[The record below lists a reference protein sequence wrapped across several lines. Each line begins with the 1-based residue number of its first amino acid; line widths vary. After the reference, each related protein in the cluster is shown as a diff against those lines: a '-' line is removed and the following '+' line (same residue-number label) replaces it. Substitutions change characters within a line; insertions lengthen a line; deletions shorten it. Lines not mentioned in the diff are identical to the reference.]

1 MEKLLYA
8 IRMWLIDILG
18 GVPKPHYDYLHG
30 LLYSERK
37 DNDIVCRE
45 YDEEISDYRAA
56 IREICRRS
64 ENTYYDW
71 CCDVCCMRDENCNAN
86 GWCNDFEPVRYE
98 K

>member
-1 MEKLLYA
+1 MKGLLYK

-37 DNDIVCRE
+37 DCDIVCRE
-45 YDEEISDYRAA
+45 YDEEISDYRVA

-64 ENTYYDW
+64 NNTYYDW
-71 CCDVCCMRDENCNAN
+71 CCDQCARDCDKRN
-86 GWCNDFEPVRYE
+86 GWCDYFEPVRYE